1 MHAPCF
7 PLAVPPAVDR
17 SHGRRARQRRVA
29 GRAAD
34 NALHEAPHGSAGSRF
49 LRPQLPFHSAVSTE
63 IFRIHRWMALAGD
76 GRGMLMQPSA
86 WQAHADL
93 GRRRPQSSRY
103 PLLCVVPPFSV
114 CSRLQPLAICQVA
127 NSGVLLR
134 GGGDGCPMRAGAR
147 MKAAL
152 RRRAATG
159 VAAASLLVPLPVS
172 ADRLCPAGRLSGSG
186 GVELGGAAE
195 PAATVSGAC
204 ATH

>member
-1 MHAPCF
+1 MAAPG
-7 PLAVPPAVDR
+7 L
-17 SHGRRARQRRVA
+17 
-29 GRAAD
+29 
-34 NALHEAPHGSAGSRF
+34 GSYDLNF
-49 LRPQLPFHSAVSTE
+49 LHSAVSTE
-63 IFRIHRWMALAGD
+63 IFRIHRWMALAGA
-76 GRGMLMQPSA
+76 GRGTLMQPSA

-134 GGGDGCPMRAGAR
+134 GGGDGCPMRAWGAHEGGAQAPR
-147 MKAAL
+147 GDRG
-152 RRRAATG
+152 RRCI
-159 VAAASLLVPLPVS
+159 LLVPLPVS

>member
-1 MHAPCF
+1 M
-7 PLAVPPAVDR
+7 PPAVDR

-34 NALHEAPHGSAGSRF
+34 NALHEAPHGSAGSRI

-63 IFRIHRWMALAGD
+63 IFRIHRRMALAGA
-76 GRGMLMQPSA
+76 GRGTLKQPSA

-159 VAAASLLVPLPVS
+159 VAAASSSSRFPCPPIVCARLVGCQARGVLSWGVPQNQRRQS
-172 ADRLCPAGRLSGSG
+172 AGHARHISHR
-186 GVELGGAAE
+186 
-195 PAATVSGAC
+195 T
-204 ATH
+204 